1 MMLLL
6 FRLELFLY
14 LVYVPTISF
23 MITPKVVYFLHQSLA
38 VGNILIVEVL
48 RSNCGYHSVEN
59 YGGLASQSYEFIA
72 CECLNNDCLTT
83 GGLFSG
89 QNVKFNNMK
98 GDANRYIGSPS
109 PTSLLS

>member
-1 MMLLL
+1 MMLL

-48 RSNCGYHSVEN
+48 RSNYDYHYVYDVNNIVIYVGGYVVFGN
-59 YGGLASQSYEFIA
+59 GTGIFIV
-72 CECLNNDCLTT
+72 NHVHD
-83 GGLFSG
+83 
-89 QNVKFNNMK
+89 
-98 GDANRYIGSPS
+98 GSFIDRGS
-109 PTSLLS
+109 RLSKN

>member
-48 RSNCGYHSVEN
+48 RSNYHYHYLDSDASEIRIDIVCGVAWEPEGS
-59 YGGLASQSYEFIA
+59 A
-72 CECLNNDCLTT
+72 C
-83 GGLFSG
+83 G
-89 QNVKFNNMK
+89 VFNNCYFGLTFNAAMSS
-98 GDANRYIGSPS
+98 R
-109 PTSLLS
+109 LSKN